1 MNSTPES
8 VLGQWQRVMNK
19 VLFLGRKRAFRFR
32 DVEFFPSEV
41 HLMLVIKEEIDTN
54 ATRMAEELG
63 VTKGAVSQALTRLE
77 RKGVLSKSKDPTMKN
92 ELSLAFTPF
101 GVEVL
106 DHYRRRAAV
115 LFENP
120 TALLQQLSDTERQAI
135 QRFLASLEETFDG
148 VPE

>member
-77 RKGVLSKSKDPTMKN
+77 KKGVLSKSKDPAMKN
-92 ELSLAFTPF
+92 ELTLAFTPF

-106 DHYRRRAAV
+106 DHYRRRVAA

-120 TALLQQLSDTERQAI
+120 TALLKQLSDTERQAI
-135 QRFLASLEETFDG
+135 QRFLASLVEAFDG